1 MSDGLEVFK
10 VAPCIRSMDRYRCH
24 RHGGGRGFPFART
37 RGKRTQGNDGE
48 DSLSMSDLVHPV
60 VRESRRSEL
69 RDLRERVP
77 LLSLLRKD
85 LASNGGTWLPLIIV
99 LAAIAG
105 VAYVDHLVVSL
116 SLVYLYTLPLTI
128 GAIFL
133 RKEISYGLIVAC
145 ILFHYFFHYF
155 DSPRHIHLGL
165 RIFHDLSA
173 LFCLT
178 VVVYVLQRYI
188 ERQQLLIK
196 TVQQQRDSLLKE
208 VELAAQ
214 VQRLFLPSGKP
225 AIPGLEIAGMMH
237 PARGV
242 GGDYYDY
249 FPIDAHTTQAIIA
262 DVSGKGVPAALLMA
276 ATAAALRLE
285 ANRDRNMLQQVE
297 RLNTEIG
304 AVSDPEQ
311 YVTLLVAE
319 IDTNKRTIHYVNCGH
334 NPALLFRA
342 KTGMLTRLN
351 SSCPPIGLSP
361 EEICELSSE
370 DLMAGDVLVFY
381 TDGVTEAENQRGE
394 EFGMER
400 LSATVLRSSLLSAED
415 LRNNIYNAAA
425 DFCGDNFNDDMTILV
440 VKCNFE
446 RASNPSS

>member
-1 MSDGLEVFK
+1 
-10 VAPCIRSMDRYRCH
+10 
-24 RHGGGRGFPFART
+24 
-37 RGKRTQGNDGE
+37 
-48 DSLSMSDLVHPV
+48 MSDLLHPV
-60 VRESRRSEL
+60 IPESRRLEL
-69 RDLRERVP
+69 NDSREGAP

-85 LASNGGTWLPLIIV
+85 LASDGPTWLPLILV

-116 SLVYLYTLPLTI
+116 SLVYLYTLPLTV

-145 ILFHYFFHYF
+145 ILFHYSFHYF
-155 DSPRHIHLGL
+155 DSPRHVHLGL
-165 RIFHDLSA
+165 RIFHDFSA

-188 ERQQLLIK
+188 ERQRLLMH
-196 TVQQQRDSLLKE
+196 TVQQQRDGLLKE
-208 VELAAQ
+208 IELAAH
-214 VQRLFLPSGKP
+214 VQRFFLPSGRP
-225 AIPGLEIAGMMH
+225 AIAGLEIAGMMH

-249 FPIDAHTTQAIIA
+249 FPIDAHTTQVIIA
-262 DVSGKGVPAALLMA
+262 DVSGKGVPAALLMS
-276 ATAAALRLE
+276 ATAAAMRLE

-304 AVSDPEQ
+304 AVSDAEQ
-311 YVTLLVAE
+311 YVTMLVAE
-319 IDTNKRTIHYVNCGH
+319 IDTNKRIIHYVNCGH

-342 KTGMLTRLN
+342 KTGTLIRLN

-370 DLMAGDVLVFY
+370 DLMVGDVLVFY
-381 TDGVTEAENQRGE
+381 TDGVTEAGNRRGE
-394 EFGMER
+394 QFGEER
-400 LSATVLRSSLLSAED
+400 LAATVLRGSLLSAED
-415 LRNNIYNAAA
+415 LSNNIYNAAA
-425 DFCGDNFNDDMTILV
+425 DFCADDFNDDLTILV

-446 RASNPSS
+446 STSNSDS

>member
-1 MSDGLEVFK
+1 MSE
-10 VAPCIRSMDRYRCH
+10 
-24 RHGGGRGFPFART
+24 
-37 RGKRTQGNDGE
+37 
-48 DSLSMSDLVHPV
+48 LVHPAL
-60 VRESRRSEL
+60 RESRRSEL
-69 RDLRERVP
+69 RTLRERTP
-77 LLSLLRKD
+77 LLSVLRHD
-85 LASNGGTWLPLIIV
+85 AASGGPTWLPLV
-99 LAAIAG
+99 FAMGAIAA
-105 VAYVDHLVVSL
+105 VAYADHRVVSL
-116 SLVYLYTLPLTI
+116 SLVYLYTLPLI
-128 GAIFL
+128 VGAIFL
-133 RKEISYGLIVAC
+133 RKDVSYGLIVAC

-188 ERQQLLIK
+188 ERQQLLIN
-196 TVQQQRDSLLKE
+196 TVQHQRDSLLKE

-225 AIPGLEIAGMMH
+225 AIPGLDIAGMMH

-249 FPIDAHTTQAIIA
+249 FPIDAHTTQVIVA
-262 DVSGKGVPAALLMA
+262 DVSGKGVPAALLMS

-285 ANRDRNMLQQVE
+285 ANRDRNMLQQIE

-304 AVSDPEQ
+304 AVSDAEQ
-311 YVTLLVAE
+311 YVTLLVGE
-319 IDTNKRTIHYVNCGH
+319 IDTAKRTIHYVNCGH

-342 KTGMLTRLN
+342 KTGTLTRLN

-361 EEICELSSE
+361 EEFCELSSE
-370 DLMAGDVLVFY
+370 DLVAGDVLVFY
-381 TDGVTEAENQRGE
+381 TDGVTEAENRRGE

-400 LSATVLRSSLLSAED
+400 LSATVLQSSSLSAEELSD
-415 LRNNIYNAAA
+415 NIYNAAA
-425 DFCGDNFNDDMTILV
+425 DFCGDDFNDDMTILV
-440 VKCNFE
+440 VKCSFD
-446 RASNPSS
+446 RASNPGS